1 MMLERGERA
10 SPLWV
15 KISAYLVDKIEI
27 ARQQNDGNLSLQET
41 DRLRGKID
49 AYKSLLE
56 IGRLPTELSGD

>member
-1 MMLERGERA
+1 MMLERGERI

-15 KISAYLVDKIEI
+15 KISEYLVDKIEI
-27 ARQQNDGNLSLQET
+27 ARKQNDGNLSPQET